1 MRGGGGEADAAVGEV
16 RYEEGE
22 RDRGEEMTCPET
34 ELRRSIVQELSGLL
48 ELRDEALPFWSD
60 EALQQRLE
68 AAREARTQAFAR
80 SRVLW
85 TERDRANLV
94 RGVSKFGNDFATI
107 LQSYPFN
114 PGLTAS
120 KLKSTYY
127 NTMRFIP

>member
-1 MRGGGGEADAAVGEV
+1 MKSEEGVRERGEAWPT
-16 RYEEGE
+16 Y
-22 RDRGEEMTCPET
+22 PET
-34 ELRRSIVQELSGLL
+34 ALRRSIVQELSSLL

-68 AAREARTQAFAR
+68 AAREARTQVFAR

-94 RGVSKFGNDFATI
+94 RGIKRFGNDFVLI
-107 LQSYPFN
+107 LQSYPFT

-127 NTMRFIP
+127 NTLKTADKEYY